1 MFAKL
6 ALIIVVVGLTGCAML
21 AMRQARL
28 QAAHE
33 LAEAQLRIGQH
44 DDRLLVLY
52 AEIANLISPDQVVAQ
67 VQQHGLMLEP
77 AVDVGWDPLI
87 DDGPL
92 EMSPTWSVPAEDRG
106 REP

>member
-1 MFAKL
+1 L
-6 ALIIVVVGLTGCAML
+6 ALIIVVVGLSGCAML

-52 AEIANLISPDQVVAQ
+52 AEIAKLISPDQVMAQ
-67 VQQHGLMLEP
+67 VREHGFELQP
-77 AVDVGWDPLI
+77 AVDAGWDPLI

-92 EMSPTWSVPAEDRG
+92 DDVGNWNVDGEAE
-106 REP
+106 EPRP